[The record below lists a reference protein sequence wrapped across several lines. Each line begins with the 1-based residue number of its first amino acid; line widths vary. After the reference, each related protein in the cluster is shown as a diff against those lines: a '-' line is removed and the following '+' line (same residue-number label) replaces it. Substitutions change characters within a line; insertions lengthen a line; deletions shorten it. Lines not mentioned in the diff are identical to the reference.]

1 MQSSDLHYAAQAWV
15 LAGGNLLTFAH
26 LIKLP
31 GLAGEVITMWLRGRT
46 PVRQPL
52 RSTHA
57 CRQFLLGSDY
67 ESLIGV
73 RPGLARASAA
83 RPLAG
88 SSPSAADGRLA
99 ALKGDQLS
107 LQPYSV
113 SARPGRIARALRSKL
128 RSSSFETSRPA
139 SSPVNQSVGTRYRYA
154 TIIM

>member
-99 ALKGDQLS
+99 ALKGPAQPAA
-107 LQPYSV
+107 LQRINETRPHR
-113 SARPGRIARALRSKL
+113 ARP
-128 RSSSFETSRPA
+128 SFEA
-139 SSPVNQSVGTRYRYA
+139 SFQ
-154 TIIM
+154 